1 MKRRVTLVL
10 LSVIFL
16 FPLLMPDVDN
26 KTYAVEHDPELW
38 KVVNPLKTTTS
49 FLNTGA
55 HPDDERSNLLAYL
68 SLGNGVRTGSLIAN
82 RGEGG
87 QNQIGLELGNGLGI
101 IRSEELIEASAVT
114 NVDLIILSEDL
125 SDPIYDFG
133 FSKSPDETLE
143 EWDEEIVYERLI
155 RKLREYR
162 PEIVFPSFLNVDSQH
177 GHHRAINV
185 LTLKA
190 YEDAANPD
198 IFPEHLEE
206 GLTPWQIKKMYLPA
220 QTVSGAS
227 WQVPNNYQQTVA
239 GQTISIEVGNEIDE
253 VYGKT
258 YAQLGEDSRYLHKS
272 QGMGRDLPVQP
283 IYVNLELVKSESDIL
298 EQEETIFD
306 GLDFNFEDT
315 AKHLNKK
322 DNQVRGSLLKVQ
334 KALNKVVEQ
343 YPSRANTFEESHKA
357 LSEVSKTIKKVE
369 KSKIDSTLKDDIL
382 FKLRVKK
389 EQLSKVSQVSS
400 ELAVTVEVD
409 NPTLT
414 KGGETTVKVTAKN
427 NGDVSIQDVLL
438 ELNAP
443 ENWHVSTPGKKK
455 NLKPGEQI
463 SVNFTVEVPEN
474 ASYFHPYEKSMISGK
489 ATYKQQK
496 ESASFIVEPT
506 NTVAVLPD
514 VSVDLNPDQIAI
526 NQLDVPETVEVE
538 MVLTN
543 YVNGSAE
550 AIPSLELPEGWS
562 ASASQEIVYFEQQG
576 ETQNVTFTITPGT
589 DIPEAFEVA
598 GMVEVDNDSFGTTVQ
613 PISYDHIRK
622 QYYPYE
628 AVSKGIAFEL
638 TIPEDLKVGYID
650 SGFDQIADYLKDIGM
665 DITELSNEE
674 IASGD
679 LSQYDSIVL
688 GIRAYRKEGL
698 ASLSDKLKEYVEQG
712 GHVVAQY
719 HTPSDSFDGDEHPPF
734 PITIGTP
741 SIRWR
746 VTDQNAEITVQKP
759 EHPLFNFPNEIEES
773 DWNNWVQERALYFPS
788 AWDDRYETFISMAD
802 PGEEPFSSG
811 ILMAEYGEGTYMYTN
826 LVWYRQIQGQVSGG
840 YRIFTNLISYP
851 LQK

>member
-1 MKRRVTLVL
+1 MKRRVALVL

-16 FPLLMPDVDN
+16 FPLLMPNADN
-26 KTYAVEHDPELW
+26 KSYAVEHDPELW

-125 SDPIYDFG
+125 SDSIYDFG

-155 RKLREYR
+155 RKIREYR

-206 GLTPWQIKKMYLPA
+206 GITPWQIKKMYLPA
-220 QTVSGAS
+220 QTVSD
-227 WQVPNNYQQTVA
+227 QTV
-239 GQTISIEVGNEIDE
+239 SIEVGNEIDE

-272 QGMGRDLPVQP
+272 QGMGRDLPVEP
-283 IYVNLELVKSESDIL
+283 IYVNLELVKSESDIP

-306 GLDFNFEDT
+306 GLDLNFEDT
-315 AKHLNKK
+315 AKSLNRK

-334 KALNKVVEQ
+334 KALNKVVDQ
-343 YPSRANTFEESHKA
+343 YPSRADTFKETHKA
-357 LSEVSKTIKKVE
+357 LAEVSKTIEKIE
-369 KSKIDSTLKDDIL
+369 KSKIDTTLKEDLL
-382 FKLRVKK
+382 FKLRIKN

-400 ELAVTVEVD
+400 ELAVTVEVN

-414 KGGETTVKVTAKN
+414 KGGETAVNVTARN
-427 NGDVSIQDVLL
+427 NGDVTIQDVFL

-443 ENWHVSTPGKKK
+443 ENWHVSNPGKKK
-455 NLKPGEQI
+455 NLRPGEQI

-474 ASYFHPYEKSMISGK
+474 ATYFHPYEKSMITGR
-489 ATYKQQK
+489 ATYKHQN
-496 ESASFIVEPT
+496 ESASFVVEPT
-506 NTVAVLPD
+506 TTVAVLPD
-514 VSVDLNPDQIAI
+514 VSVDLNPDQLAI

-562 ASASQEIVYFEQQG
+562 ASTSQEVVYFEEQG

-589 DIPEAFEVA
+589 EIPEAFDVA
-598 GMVEVDNDSFGTTVQ
+598 GVVEVDNERFSTTIQ

-628 AVSKGIAFEL
+628 AVSKGISFEL
-638 TIPEDLKVGYID
+638 TIPEGLKVGYID
-650 SGFDQIADYLKDIGM
+650 SGFDQMADYLKDIGM
-665 DITELSNEE
+665 DITKLSNEE

-698 ASLSDKLKEYVEQG
+698 PGLNSKLMEYVEQG

-719 HTPSDSFDGDEHPPF
+719 HTPNDSFDGAVHPPY

-746 VTDQNAEITVQKP
+746 VTDQNAEVTVQNP
-759 EHPLFNFPNEIEES
+759 EHPLFDYPNEIEEA

-802 PGEEPFSSG
+802 PGEEPFTSG
-811 ILMAEYGEGTYMYTN
+811 ILMADYGEGTYMYTN

>member
-1 MKRRVTLVL
+1 MNRRVILVL

-16 FPLLMPDVDN
+16 FPLLMPN
-26 KTYAVEHDPELW
+26 AANSYAVEHDPELW
-38 KVVNPLKTTTS
+38 KVVNPLNTTTS

-55 HPDDERSNLLAYL
+55 HPDDERSNLLAYM
-68 SLGNGVRTGSLIAN
+68 SLGKGVRTGSLIAN

-114 NVDLIILSEDL
+114 NVDLIILSENL

-143 EWDEEIVYERLI
+143 EWGEEVVYERLI
-155 RKLREYR
+155 RKIREYR

-185 LTLKA
+185 LTLNA
-190 YEDAANPD
+190 FEDAANPE
-198 IFPEHLEE
+198 IFPEHKEE

-227 WQVPNNYQQTVA
+227 WQVSNNYQQGVA
-239 GQTISIEVGNEIDE
+239 GQTVSIEVGNEIDE

-283 IYVNLELVKSESDIL
+283 IYVNLELVKSISEIPG
-298 EQEETIFD
+298 EEDTIFD

-315 AKHLNKK
+315 AKRLTKK

-334 KALNKVVEQ
+334 KALDKVVNQ
-343 YPSRANTFEESHKA
+343 YPSRAGTFVESHKA
-357 LSEVSKTIKKVE
+357 LAEVSKTINHVE
-369 KSKIDSTLKDDIL
+369 KSRIDSRLKDDLL
-382 FKLRVKK
+382 FKLQVKK
-389 EQLSKVSQVSS
+389 DQLNKVSQVAS
-400 ELAVTVEVD
+400 ELAVTVEVE

-414 KGGETTVKVTAKN
+414 KGGETAVQITASN
-427 NGDVSIQDVLL
+427 NGDKTIQDIIL
-438 ELNAP
+438 ELNTP
-443 ENWHVSTPGKKK
+443 ESWHVSDGGEKK
-455 NLKPGEQI
+455 NLKPGEQV
-463 SVNFTVEVPEN
+463 SASFTVEVPEN
-474 ASYFHPYEKSMISGK
+474 AAYFHPYEKSTITGQV
-489 ATYKQQK
+489 TYKQQK
-496 ESASFIVEPT
+496 ESASFNVQPNT
-506 NTVAVLPD
+506 TVAVLPD
-514 VSVDLNPDQIAI
+514 VSVDLHPDQIAI

-538 MVLTN
+538 MMLTN
-543 YVNGSAE
+543 YVNGPSE
-550 AIPSLELPEGWS
+550 AIPSLELPLGWS
-562 ASASQEIVYFEQQG
+562 ATSSQEVVNFEEQG
-576 ETQNVTFTITPGT
+576 EIQNVTFTVTPGNA
-589 DIPEAFEVA
+589 IPEAFDVT
-598 GMVEVDNDSFGTTVQ
+598 GVVEVDNESFRTTVQ
-613 PISYDHIRK
+613 PITYNHIRD

-628 AVSKGIAFEL
+628 AVSKGISFEL
-638 TIPEDLKVGYID
+638 TIPEGLKVGYID
-650 SGFDQIADYLKDIGM
+650 SGFDQIADYLKEIGM
-665 DITELSNEE
+665 DITKLSNEE
-674 IASGD
+674 IASED

-698 ASLSDKLKEYVEQG
+698 PELSDKLKEYVEQG

-719 HTPSDSFDGDEHPPF
+719 HTPNDSFNGDVHPPY

-746 VTDQNAEITVQKP
+746 VTDQNAEITVQNP
-759 EHPLFNFPNEIEES
+759 EHPLFNYPNEIETA
-773 DWNNWVQERALYFPS
+773 DWTNWVQERALYFPS
-788 AWDDRYETFISMAD
+788 AWDDQYETFISMAD
-802 PGEEPFSSG
+802 PGEEPFTSG